1 MPKLIRRK
9 SSKRV
14 NSKKTLSGLAKKP
27 NNKSNKSPNN
37 KVELYSYQELLVKLM
52 MSKAD
57 EQKKIKKIKPT
68 GTATN
73 YKVSSDPTSVTNI
86 IKMLLDTK
94 LFKSKEQ
101 QDKFINDN
109 YNPGVT
115 KTKCKCGRNN
125 KCSRENQD
133 RCNKRR
139 YNVPNNV

>member
-9 SSKRV
+9 SRKRV
-14 NSKKTLSGLAKKP
+14 NSIKTLRGLSKKP

-37 KVELYSYQELLVKLM
+37 KVELYSYHELLVKLM
-52 MSKAD
+52 MSKAY

-94 LFKSKEQ
+94 LFKS
-101 QDKFINDN
+101 
-109 YNPGVT
+109 
-115 KTKCKCGRNN
+115 
-125 KCSRENQD
+125 
-133 RCNKRR
+133 
-139 YNVPNNV
+139 